1 MKAKVHKIFHRDFLG
16 AHRYTTACG
25 GIVRS
30 AEGVLRT
37 ALPAPQPKGEATPPL
52 RRARHAYPF
61 VYFVYGKALKSR
73 ASPYTKS
80 EVPCQQYRVLAQR
93 QKGRQGYGS

>member
-1 MKAKVHKIFHRDFLG
+1 MKEKVHKILHRDSLG

-30 AEGVLRT
+30 AEGILRT
-37 ALPAPQPKGEATPPL
+37 ALPAPQPKGEATLPL
-52 RRARHAYPF
+52 RRARHAYP
-61 VYFVYGKALKSR
+61 FVYGKALKSR

-80 EVPCQQYRVLAQR
+80 EVPYQQYRVLAQR
-93 QKGRQGYGS
+93 QKARCSYGS